1 LSKLDNSDTYGT
13 AIYAAP
19 VFDFSALTVGKNAYA
34 GFFQASV
41 ATKSSAGTPVTYG
54 TYSQSILNDNVSG
67 GTFGLTGAVS
77 SVSVLGSVAGSNT
90 FTELRAYG
98 ALIGILATAA
108 QTITVMHGFR
118 LSNVTINGAAHVVT
132 DYYALRL
139 GTITLGGGA
148 TITNRWGIAQE
159 DASANNVL
167 AGRTAAGQAAGSVP
181 TALVDVGASTTAAAS
196 LRIRSGTAPT
206 SPNDGDIWF
215 DGTAL
220 RIRIGGL
227 TRTVTVT

>member
-1 LSKLDNSDTYGT
+1 
-13 AIYAAP
+13 
-19 VFDFSALTVGKNAYA
+19 
-34 GFFQASV
+34 
-41 ATKSSAGTPVTYG
+41 
-54 TYSQSILNDNVSG
+54 
-67 GTFGLTGAVS
+67 
-77 SVSVLGSVAGSNT
+77 
-90 FTELRAYG
+90 
-98 ALIGILATAA
+98 
-108 QTITVMHGFR
+108 
-118 LSNVTINGAAHVVT
+118 VVT